1 MDGFIYGRSAVAAY
15 VPVRCAVGLP
25 FVGHARVRAI
35 IMVALLQALLV
46 GIAPMLGELIALYAD
61 SVVAAHSLGVGLTAA
76 LAEAAVIAAVRTLVA
91 VAALLADEVVE
102 VVRE

>member
-1 MDGFIYGRSAVAAY
+1 
-15 VPVRCAVGLP
+15 
-25 FVGHARVRAI
+25 
-35 IMVALLQALLV
+35 MVALLQALLV

-61 SVVAAHSLGVGLTAA
+61 SVVAALGQGVGLAAA
-76 LAEAAVIAAVRTLVA
+76 LAEAAVIATVRTLVA